1 MIFRTSPN
9 PECSFWLNNG
19 NPICSQ
25 SNISQ
30 DLCMTVLHFRCK
42 TFWKI
47 IILMSLSSFK
57 NEFSKLM
64 ENIAKGTTDPRV
76 KFCLPKFKQIQTQ
89 ILIKFYIQN
98 LNQALTSKSQPNI
111 SISSQTNCREIS
123 DGVSESVSN
132 KGSQCRQLNQFFF
145 SNVKNLFTIQTL
157 PELQL

>member
-47 IILMSLSSFK
+47 IILISISSFK
-57 NEFSKLM
+57 NEFSKLK
-64 ENIAKGTTDPRV
+64 ENISKGTTDPRV
-76 KFCLPKFKQIQTQ
+76 EFCLPKFKQIQTQ
-89 ILIKFYIQN
+89 ILIKFHLHN
-98 LNQALTSKSQPNI
+98 LEQTSISKSQPNI
-111 SISSQTNCREIS
+111 IISTNEDPAMLLQVSGLNEIAV
-123 DGVSESVSN
+123 D
-132 KGSQCRQLNQFFF
+132 KAGSFYQ
-145 SNVKNLFTIQTL
+145 S
-157 PELQL
+157 

>member
-1 MIFRTSPN
+1 MQWIFKYIFHFRWLSNCQKATKKGMIFRTSPN

-111 SISSQTNCREIS
+111 SIST
-123 DGVSESVSN
+123 
-132 KGSQCRQLNQFFF
+132 KL
-145 SNVKNLFTIQTL
+145 KIQNID
-157 PELQL
+157 QS